1 MSPPRSFDVVAGRVA
16 HLAPVFREPLDSP
29 YEISNALY
37 EALRHVLHDVGG
49 QPGLPVPF
57 TEKIEEQWE
66 MTPTSRANASAAR
79 RVELRGTPPG
89 RERPRHPRHH
99 DRCGT
104 TTSGLDGIRTSVRG
118 KGQRVSC
125 PPYEV
130 LLETVDPESQRQ
142 KALPELERTP
152 DPWES
157 SIQATC
163 ECLSWRG
170 ALDNLERR
178 HPEDEL
184 GETTYRAVPVHARP
198 VVVTAHTLMDRGAF
212 TPEELRARMGRIRQR
227 FNRA

>member
-16 HLAPVFREPLDSP
+16 DLAPVFREPLDSP

-49 QPGLPVPF
+49 QPDLPVPF

-79 RVELRGTPPG
+79 RVEPRGTPPG

-118 KGQRVSC
+118 KGQRVSS

-130 LLETVDPESQRQ
+130 LLETVDPNRN
-142 KALPELERTP
+142 A
-152 DPWES
+152 
-157 SIQATC
+157 
-163 ECLSWRG
+163 
-170 ALDNLERR
+170 RR
-178 HPEDEL
+178 HSPNWNAHPIP
-184 GETTYRAVPVHARP
+184 GSPASRRRANACPGVARWTTWSGATPRTSWARRP
-198 VVVTAHTLMDRGAF
+198 TARFLYMPDR
-212 TPEELRARMGRIRQR
+212 LS
-227 FNRA
+227 